1 MRTVVNV
8 LSVAG
13 LLLLGGCANF
23 ATLQTAETMQKDKFE
38 IGVGATFTGYEVKFE
53 STTTD
58 PNTGAE
64 VTETERETFTV
75 PAVTVS
81 GRYGLS
87 DRLEL
92 HGVIWLPF
100 GASAGGKYMLVGEPD
115 SNGFKLSP
123 GLDISAPIT
132 ITVNDESSTLI
143 DLYVP
148 LHMGYRASDA
158 FEVYWTPKYVMRFYG
173 GDFGHA
179 PGATLGVALGK
190 DTTFMVEGSAL
201 YDTLSEKPIFNVGLG
216 VAFK

>member
-1 MRTVVNV
+1 MRTVVNS
-8 LSVAG
+8 LLVAG
-13 LLLLGGCANF
+13 VLFFCGCANF
-23 ATLQTAETMQKDKFE
+23 STLQTAETMQKDKFE
-38 IGVGATFTGYEVKFE
+38 LGVGATFTGYQAKLET
-53 STTTD
+53 TTTD

-64 VTETERETFTV
+64 VTTTETESFTV

-87 DRLEL
+87 DRFEL

-100 GASAGGKYMLVGEPD
+100 GASAGGKYMLVGEPGE
-115 SNGFKLSP
+115 NGFKFSP
-123 GLDISAPIT
+123 GLDISVPIT
-132 ITVNDESSTLI
+132 ISVNDDSSTLI

-148 LHMGYRASDA
+148 LHMGYRASDS
-158 FEVYWTPKYVMRFYG
+158 FEVYWTPKYVMRFFG

-179 PGATLGVALGK
+179 PGGTVGVALGK